1 MDAAQPAY
9 TLNAAA
15 RRANPPGETRM
26 KPFAFAL
33 ALSATLASGAALA
46 GDSLVQF
53 NGAIGVDPV
62 AGIAAGAPVPNTVLG
77 VPPGGRPWIL
87 RKLRASIDPDG
98 SISAKGSGLLF
109 SGGDLIGTRG
119 GVTQVFATL
128 FCSGVAHHSPIVD
141 LDTAGNFVIKG
152 KLGAVPPSP
161 CLSPVLLIRNA
172 AGTQAW
178 FAAGIPGGD
187 D

>member
-1 MDAAQPAY
+1 
-9 TLNAAA
+9 
-15 RRANPPGETRM
+15 M
-26 KPFAFAL
+26 KRLVLAL
-33 ALSATLASGAALA
+33 ATFTALA
-46 GDSLVQF
+46 AGGARAGEPLVRF

-62 AGIAAGAPVPNTVLG
+62 AGIANGAPVANTVLG
-77 VPPGGRPWIL
+77 VPPGGRGWVL
-87 RKLRASIDPDG
+87 RRLRASVDPDG

-109 SGGDLIGTRG
+109 SGGDAIGTRG

-128 FCSGVAHHSPIVD
+128 FCSGVAHHSPFAD
-141 LDTAGNFVIKG
+141 LDPAGDFAIKG

>member
-1 MDAAQPAY
+1 
-9 TLNAAA
+9 
-15 RRANPPGETRM
+15 M

-62 AGIAAGAPVPNTVLG
+62 AGIANGAPVANTVLG
-77 VPPGGRPWIL
+77 VAPGGRPWIL
-87 RKLRASIDPDG
+87 RKLRARVEADG

-109 SGGDLIGTRG
+109 SGGDSIGTRG

-128 FCSGVAHHSPIVD
+128 FCSGVAHHSPFVD
-141 LDTAGNFVIKG
+141 LDLAGNFVIKG

-172 AGTQAW
+172 AGAQSW

>member
-1 MDAAQPAY
+1 
-9 TLNAAA
+9 
-15 RRANPPGETRM
+15 M
-26 KPFAFAL
+26 KPLAITL
-33 ALSATLASGAALA
+33 ALSTTLAAGSALA
-46 GDSLVQF
+46 GDALVQF

-62 AGIAAGAPVPNTVLG
+62 AGIANGAPVANTVLG

-109 SGGDLIGTRG
+109 SGGDSIGTRG

-128 FCSGVAHHSPIVD
+128 FCSGVAHHSPFVD
-141 LDTAGNFVIKG
+141 LDLAGNFVIKG
-152 KLGAVPPSP
+152 KLGAVPLSP

-172 AGTQAW
+172 AGAQSW
-178 FAAGIPGGD
+178 LAAGIPGGD

>member
-1 MDAAQPAY
+1 
-9 TLNAAA
+9 
-15 RRANPPGETRM
+15 M
-26 KPFAFAL
+26 KPFALAL

-62 AGIAAGAPVPNTVLG
+62 GGIANGAPVANTVLG

-87 RKLRASIDPDG
+87 RKLRARVEADG

-109 SGGDLIGTRG
+109 SGGDSIGTRG

-128 FCSGVAHHSPIVD
+128 FCSGVAHHSPFVD
-141 LDTAGNFVIKG
+141 LDLAGDFVIKG
-152 KLGAVPPSP
+152 KLSAVPPSP

-172 AGTQAW
+172 GGAQSW